1 MNEKTIEDII
11 SALYDMVQDA
21 RSLPLN
27 ADKCILE
34 RDRVLD
40 MLDEIIAQ
48 LPGEL
53 KQSRTIVES
62 RNELISQ
69 ARREA
74 ELIVR
79 QAQEQAENLLTKEN
93 IYNEAKRRSE
103 EMVVQTQNRIVQ
115 IQKAGYSYMDESL
128 RQTEEAI
135 ARALDEVRETRMK
148 FRTVTE
154 NQEQRRNMMLN
165 EPIHKIIPKMAIPTI
180 VAFLINS
187 VYSLADT
194 YFVSNLG
201 TAATAV
207 VNVNASLDQLI
218 MMCGSMLAVGSN
230 SFIAR
235 LLGGNHQKKAS
246 QVLSTAFFLAF
257 GIGALLLIFG
267 SLFMEPMVNLLGATD
282 STGRPLFIASTSEGG
297 INRVLG
303 ARTLESRGIYKAG
316 SAAAASTAGTP
327 AIVGI
332 AGDWSQAMYGTVEGV
347 QIRFADQTG
356 LTINSEQVNL
366 WEHNMFAVRAE
377 IELGFR
383 ADTACFNL
391 LSGATPQS

>member
-1 MNEKTIEDII
+1 MSNRTTEDII

-48 LPGEL
+48 LPSEL

-103 EMVVQTQNRIVQ
+103 EMVVQTQNRILQ

-135 ARALDEVRETRMK
+135 SQALSEVRDTRMK
-148 FRTVTE
+148 FRSVTE
-154 NQEQRRNMMLN
+154 AQEQRQPEN
-165 EPIHKIIPKMAIPTI
+165 I
-180 VAFLINS
+180 
-187 VYSLADT
+187 D
-194 YFVSNLG
+194 
-201 TAATAV
+201 
-207 VNVNASLDQLI
+207 
-218 MMCGSMLAVGSN
+218 
-230 SFIAR
+230 
-235 LLGGNHQKKAS
+235 
-246 QVLSTAFFLAF
+246 
-257 GIGALLLIFG
+257 
-267 SLFMEPMVNLLGATD
+267 
-282 STGRPLFIASTSEGG
+282 
-297 INRVLG
+297 
-303 ARTLESRGIYKAG
+303 
-316 SAAAASTAGTP
+316 
-327 AIVGI
+327 
-332 AGDWSQAMYGTVEGV
+332 VE
-347 QIRFADQTG
+347 
-356 LTINSEQVNL
+356 
-366 WEHNMFAVRAE
+366 M
-377 IELGFR
+377 
-383 ADTACFNL
+383 
-391 LSGATPQS
+391 